1 MSDLEEIDSELAFNT
16 SDREAVYRAIHS
28 RRDVRRQFTGEPIP
42 GSVLKRILEAG
53 HHAPSVGFMQ
63 PWNFIL
69 VRDRLIREKVQRLA
83 EEERQAFALTL
94 PPDRAELFREIK
106 IEGILE
112 SSINI
117 AVTCDPDRAG
127 PHVLGRHAIPETDR
141 YSTCLAIAN
150 LWLAARAEGLGVG
163 WVSFYRTAELR
174 AILGIPT
181 EIEPIAYLCVG
192 PVTGFPA
199 VPDLQEAGWEER
211 RVLASL
217 VFDDRWGAHSGLF
230 EAPPQ

>member
-1 MSDLEEIDSELAFNT
+1 MALELAFID
-16 SDREAVYRAIHS
+16 SDREAIYRAIHS

-42 GSVLKRILEAG
+42 EPVLERILEAA

-94 PPDRAELFREIK
+94 PPERAQRFRRIK

-117 AVTCDPDRAG
+117 AVTCDSARAG
-127 PHVLGRHAIPETDR
+127 PHVLGRHTIPETDR

-150 LWLAARAEGLGVG
+150 LWLAARAEGIGVG
-163 WVSFYRTAELR
+163 WVSFYRTDELR

-192 PVTGFPA
+192 PVTRFPT
-199 VPDLQEAGWEER
+199 VPDLQAAGWEER
-211 RVLASL
+211 RVIASL
-217 VFDDRWGAHSGLF
+217 VFDDRWGTQSELF
-230 EAPPQ
+230 QAPTQ